1 MNTTIN
7 VSTGFTP
14 FYMLYGTQVALP
26 IDYAL
31 PAPPTSVATSHVAKY
46 EIDCAGSPCCH
57 YGKSTTS
64 LEGPL

>member
-26 IDYAL
+26 IDHAL
-31 PAPPTSVATSHVAKY
+31 SAPPISIDTSHVANMKKIVQ
-46 EIDCAGSPCCH
+46 EIH
-57 YGKSTTS
+57 TTMAK
-64 LEGPL
+64 EKKA